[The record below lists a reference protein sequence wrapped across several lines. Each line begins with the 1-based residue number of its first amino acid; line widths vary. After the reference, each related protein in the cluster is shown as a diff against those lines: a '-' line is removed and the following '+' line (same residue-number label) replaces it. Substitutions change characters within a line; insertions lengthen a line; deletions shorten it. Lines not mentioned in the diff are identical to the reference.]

1 MTHTADPAHAGLRQ
15 APLGALCERMLR
27 LGEASLNINE
37 SLEFD
42 SVLQVVVDSAR
53 ELTGARFGGL
63 TVIDESGLHEAL
75 VTSGMTAEQHR
86 LLTEMPG
93 GLEFFEHLGRL
104 NEPLGVA
111 DLAAYFAS
119 QGLREFRPS
128 FEFGPCLVAPVRSSR
143 ETVGCIYLTR
153 PATGPEFSDE
163 DAAVLA
169 MFASQAALVI
179 ANARRYRDEQRAER
193 TLRR

>member
-1 MTHTADPAHAGLRQ
+1 MALMYHRSDGWDTDGGRRLTHTADPAHAEVRQ
-15 APLGALCERMLR
+15 APLGALCEQMLR

-37 SLEFD
+37 SIEFD

-63 TVIDESGLHEAL
+63 TVIDESGLREGL

-93 GLEFFEHLGRL
+93 GVEFFEHLGRL

-119 QGLREFRPS
+119 QGLPEFRPAS
-128 FEFGPCLVAPVRSSR
+128 SSARVWWRRS
-143 ETVGCIYLTR
+143 
-153 PATGPEFSDE
+153 
-163 DAAVLA
+163 AAA
-169 MFASQAALVI
+169 
-179 ANARRYRDEQRAER
+179 ARRSAAS
-193 TLRR
+193 T